1 MRSKVFCLTIVL
13 LPTFVAC
20 APNDA
25 GGSNAGTT
33 TSTSTS
39 VNSSTGAPSGT
50 PSSPATPVAP
60 GSTSGAPHTN
70 TPPTNAPPT
79 NATSSGIS
87 SSSTTATD
95 GEQTPAAPSEEP
107 SDAVTSSNVG
117 LVDTGSSAEASSGV
131 GSDVP
136 TSEVSTDDG
145 ELTPLKVYV
154 AGDSTVSTY
163 RDTEST
169 TDQAGWGQMLHE
181 YLSELAVVDNRAVGG
196 TTSRSYIDF
205 GHFDEIAADIA
216 IGDTL
221 LVQFGTNDGNK
232 TATYDLDGQE
242 IPYYL
247 DPATDYKTYLTKYI
261 DLAEEKGA
269 NLIFVTPP
277 PRNSAYCTGGNG
289 TGGHAQAMRELA
301 ADRDVPL
308 ADLNMRSVDYLKAIC
323 PSPTPEDFFLLRG
336 DGSVDGTHFQEN
348 GARHLA
354 AFVAEGIAVAG
365 APLSRYVIDVGQ

>member
-1 MRSKVFCLTIVL
+1 M
-13 LPTFVAC
+13 
-20 APNDA
+20 
-25 GGSNAGTT
+25 
-33 TSTSTS
+33 
-39 VNSSTGAPSGT
+39 
-50 PSSPATPVAP
+50 
-60 GSTSGAPHTN
+60 
-70 TPPTNAPPT
+70 
-79 NATSSGIS
+79 TSS
-87 SSSTTATD
+87 D
-95 GEQTPAAPSEEP
+95 GEQTRSGVSEE
-107 SDAVTSSNVG
+107 SDGVG
-117 LVDTGSSAEASSGV
+117 GSSELGSGGTVASTNTSAANESETAVSG
-131 GSDVP
+131 GTTAS
-136 TSEVSTDDG
+136 G
-145 ELTPLKVYV
+145 ELTPVKVYL
-154 AGDSTVSTY
+154 AGDSTVSNY

-205 GHFDEIAADIA
+205 GHFDELAADIGA
-216 IGDTL
+216 GDTL

-247 DPATDYKTYLTKYI
+247 EPATDYKTYLAKYI
-261 DLAEEKGA
+261 DMAEDKGA

-301 ADRDVPL
+301 AERGVPL

-323 PSPTPEDFFLLRG
+323 PAPTPEDFFLLRG

-354 AFVAEGIAVAG
+354 AFVAEGIAVSE
-365 APLSRYVIDVGQ
+365 APLSRYIVDFEL